1 MDSIQLKF
9 LNYASLAGAFLFP
22 AFAIGQNVGPA
33 PIGDTKVV
41 ALQAIH
47 EAKHACPKIISAK
60 RWSNGSITAIC
71 SNGEDYR
78 IFTINGEL
86 LAMKCS
92 AARAIGVNSC

>member
-1 MDSIQLKF
+1 MKF
-9 LNYASLAGAFLFP
+9 LYLAFQIGTFLFP
-22 AFAIGQNVGPA
+22 TIAIGQNIGPA
-33 PIGDTKVV
+33 PIGDSKVV
-41 ALQAIH
+41 ALQAIN

-78 IFTINGEL
+78 IFTINGES

-92 AARAIGVNSC
+92 AARAIGVKSC